1 MEGMLKFPRRHDK
14 KGHRKKDSAA
24 DAEPRSSDDLA
35 TEAATRADTFWRRWD
50 ELLPEISSALGDS
63 APHRVDHPVALALA
77 EVHPGLHFSIERGT
91 EAIYALVVSAQ
102 GDSELRVY
110 TDAWMAAAP
119 KSDALWEYHDAIPP
133 VPDPTQV
140 VVNLRGRSFPLADV
154 RVAPQIDA
162 AEGLVDVAVYHPGL
176 TGLDDA
182 AKQALTFLPLDATL
196 GERLAADRIGRV
208 ETAELQPQ
216 GSMGLLE
223 FRALVQEFDSGSDV
237 SPEIS

>member
-1 MEGMLKFPRRHDK
+1 MVGMMKFPRRR
-14 KGHRKKDSAA
+14 GRKDSAA
-24 DAEPRSSDDLA
+24 DAEPRNTESHLA
-35 TEAATRADTFWRRWD
+35 VEAAKRAETFWRRWD

-63 APHRVDHPVALALA
+63 APHRVDHPVAVALA
-77 EVHPGLHFSIERGT
+77 EVHPELHFSIERGT

-102 GDSELRVY
+102 GDPALRVY

-119 KSDALWEYHDAIPP
+119 TSDALWEYHDAIPP
-133 VPDPTQV
+133 VPDPTEV
-140 VVNLRGRSFPLADV
+140 VVNLRGHSYPLADV
-154 RVAPQIDA
+154 RVAPQVDA

-182 AKQALTFLPLDATL
+182 AKRALTFLPLDATL

-216 GSMGLLE
+216 GAMGLLE
-223 FRALVQEFDSGSDV
+223 FRALVQAFDGE
-237 SPEIS
+237 PEAS